1 MDENT
6 YSSLVN
12 NHPLWDINISNMEER
27 MFLVTV
33 KGEFDES
40 ETSLKQAIYDA
51 IENDVQDNDE
61 SPLYDCR
68 DFSVKEVID

>member
-1 MDENT
+1 
-6 YSSLVN
+6 
-12 NHPLWDINISNMEER
+12 MEER

-61 SPLYDCR
+61 SPLYKC
-68 DFSVKEVID
+68 EW

>member
-1 MDENT
+1 
-6 YSSLVN
+6 
-12 NHPLWDINISNMEER
+12 MEER

-40 ETSLKQAIYDA
+40 ETSLKQAIYDV